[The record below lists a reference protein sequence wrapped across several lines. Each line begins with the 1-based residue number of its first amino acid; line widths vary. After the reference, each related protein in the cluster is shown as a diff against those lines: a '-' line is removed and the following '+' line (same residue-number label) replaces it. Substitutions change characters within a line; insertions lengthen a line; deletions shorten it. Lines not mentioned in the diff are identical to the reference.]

1 MLTYREWYV
10 FDVSFSFLRH
20 TKLSEIF
27 FARFWRPFG
36 DFIFEAMRCVVFY
49 AHGGFYPCIC
59 PNSLLN
65 CAQRIYA

>member
-36 DFIFEAMRCVVFY
+36 DFIFEAMRFFMRMGAFILAFVRTLC
-49 AHGGFYPCIC
+49 
-59 PNSLLN
+59 
-65 CAQRIYA
+65 